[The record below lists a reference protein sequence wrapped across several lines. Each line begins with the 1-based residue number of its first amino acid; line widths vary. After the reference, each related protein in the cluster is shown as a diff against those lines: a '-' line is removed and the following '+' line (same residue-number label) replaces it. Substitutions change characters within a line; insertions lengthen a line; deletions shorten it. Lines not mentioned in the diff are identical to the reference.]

1 MTDQF
6 LKLLH
11 SGTVNAENITDKD
24 RRALLALIKK
34 SLKQRGGGGGG
45 NSMRLSHSGNRRDSS
60 SSSSCIVYS
69 RSGVRDFGKRAFTPA
84 SAGVK

>member
-6 LKLLH
+6 FKLLH
-11 SGTVNAENITDKD
+11 SGTVSAENITDKD
-24 RRALLALIKK
+24 RRALLALLKK
-34 SLKQRGGGGGG
+34 SLKERGGGGG
-45 NSMRLSHSGNRRDSS
+45 NSMRLSHSGNRRESS

-84 SAGVK
+84 SASVK